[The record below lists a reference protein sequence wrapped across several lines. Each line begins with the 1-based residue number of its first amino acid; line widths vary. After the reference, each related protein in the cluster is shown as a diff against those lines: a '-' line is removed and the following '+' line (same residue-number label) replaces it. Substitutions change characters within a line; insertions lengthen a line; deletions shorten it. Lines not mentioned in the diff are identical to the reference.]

1 MTYAEIW
8 KMFLDSYGDY
18 ADRLCEAGVEE
29 ELAHGFRE
37 GFSVIMSLFMANTL
51 RADSYEEAL
60 DAILDEF
67 TRTKVEQ
74 RFRELYDEK
83 EKIMLGDMER
93 MREEEQVLNPRDF
106 LRLV

>member
-18 ADRLCEAGVEE
+18 ADRLIENGVEE
-29 ELAHGFRE
+29 ELAHGFKE
-37 GFSVIMSLFMANTL
+37 GFSVIMSLFMANYL
-51 RADSYEEAL
+51 RADSYEESL
-60 DAILDEF
+60 DEILDEF
-67 TRTKVEQ
+67 TRAKVESK
-74 RFRELYDEK
+74 FKEIYNGK
-83 EKIMLGDMER
+83 EKVMLEDMER